1 MSKLDEAK
9 PVAGGYDFGEDWLG
23 ELEEALDF
31 DLGLSSDAPTSETPA
46 SEKTEF
52 HEENLSDVEVMLD
65 ADETM
70 PTSEFVAGGATSEAS
85 SAEGTESGN
94 RAVVAQVLDIAA
106 LQKSLVRQDV
116 SKESAAGGGEGAK
129 KPGHDGQLWQF
140 VSLIVMRLFDD
151 LELLVIQE
159 NSEEACDLVKHFGV
173 CGFWRATSSFGLYY
187 EHASDFVYGGR
198 DWRTDGASVRCAEDA
213 VFCRQGW
220 GVSQLSGVHSDVSSA
235 EIACLGHWSLYGH
248 S

>member
-52 HEENLSDVEVMLD
+52 HEENLSDVEVTLD

-151 LELLVIQE
+151 LELLVIQG
-159 NSEEACDLVKHFGV
+159 NSEEA
-173 CGFWRATSSFGLYY
+173 
-187 EHASDFVYGGR
+187 
-198 DWRTDGASVRCAEDA
+198 
-213 VFCRQGW
+213 
-220 GVSQLSGVHSDVSSA
+220 
-235 EIACLGHWSLYGH
+235 
-248 S
+248 